1 METSP
6 PKNFAR
12 FSDYVTRLVTE
23 VFGDEAEETL
33 RSMTEPV
40 RSYYVRCNTQ
50 KISPH
55 ELTGRLEEK
64 GLEIKRIE
72 VVPEAIGIDVKGP
85 FKITPTKLTV
95 VVDKKT
101 AESVLQGA
109 DVYAPGIVKCESMLS
124 GDLVTVMSE
133 IGEILAVGHAE
144 MSITDVLRFKKG
156 LAISVTKRRFQ
167 SPQIHE
173 LDEFSRAFLYP
184 QSLAAMITTRVLDPK
199 PGEVIVDMN
208 CAPGG
213 KLSHMSQLMENN
225 GKIYGFD
232 RNFRKISQTRET
244 ASRLGCKNVILSIH
258 DSRYLPQD
266 FPVLASNRVLID
278 PPCSALGLRPK
289 AYDFTSREKVE
300 NLAAYQK
307 QFVKAASQLVKPG
320 GTIVYSVCTFT
331 IEECER
337 VAEFAVQECNLHL
350 VEQNPKIG
358 DPGIEV
364 FPKANLCQRFHPHK
378 HEIGYF
384 IAKFKRNL

>member
-1 METSP
+1 MESSP
-6 PKNFAR
+6 TKSLVR
-12 FSDYVTRLVTE
+12 FSEDVIRLATE
-23 VFGDEAEETL
+23 VFGNEAEETL
-33 RSMTEPV
+33 RFMTEPV

-50 KISPH
+50 KISPY
-55 ELTGRLEEK
+55 ELMRLLRKK
-64 GLEIKRIE
+64 GLEIKQIE
-72 VVPEAIGIDVKGP
+72 AIPEAIGIDVKGP

-109 DVYAPGIVKCESMLS
+109 NVYAPGIVKCEPMHS

-133 IGEILAVGHAE
+133 VGDIVAVGHAE
-144 MSITDVLRFKKG
+144 MSVTDVLTFKKG
-156 LAISVTKRRFQ
+156 LAISVTMRRFQ
-167 SPQIHE
+167 SPQIRE

-184 QSLAAMITTRVLDPK
+184 QSLAAMVTTRVLDPK
-199 PGEVIVDMN
+199 LGEIIVDMN

-213 KLSHMSQLMENN
+213 KLSHMSQLMQNN

-232 RNFRKISQTRET
+232 RNSRKISQTRET

-266 FPVLASNRVLID
+266 FPELTANRVLID

-289 AYDFTSREKVE
+289 AYDFTAKEKVE

-320 GTIVYSVCTFT
+320 GTVVYSVCTFT
-331 IEECER
+331 IEECEK
-337 VAEFAVQECNLHL
+337 VAEFAVRECNLHL

-364 FPKANLCQRFHPHK
+364 FPKANLCQRFHPRK

-384 IAKFKRNL
+384 IAKFKRNS